1 MQTNL
6 VQQFANTPE
15 GQEAE
20 SILRACVHCGF
31 CTATCPTYQELND
44 ERDGP
49 RGRIYLM
56 KMFLE
61 GEEVT
66 EKSREHL
73 DRCLTCRSCETTCP
87 SGVKYGRLVDISR
100 GLMEQEMPRP
110 PKERWIRWSLARVLP
125 NRQLFGVLLR
135 MGQFFRPVLPA
146 VLRTKV
152 PPRKKAS
159 PWPAASHD
167 RIVLALAGCV
177 QPSAT
182 PNTNAAA
189 ARVLY
194 KLGITMVEA
203 PEAGCCGAVNHHLSE
218 HDKALNAMRRNIDA
232 WWPAIEAGAEAIV
245 MTASGCGAMVQEYG
259 HLLKDDPH
267 YAAKA
272 QKVSDM
278 TIDLGAFLLKQDLEK
293 LTVPQGA
300 GKVAFHCPCT
310 LQHAMQQ
317 SGVVDQVLRKAGI
330 ELAETKEKHLCC
342 GSAGTYS
349 ILQPKL
355 SQRLLNNKLKALTV
369 DNPDRIVT
377 ANIGCQMHLETKAQV
392 PVQHWIELLDA

>member
-125 NRQLFGVLLR
+125 NRRLFGFLLR
-135 MGQFFRPVLPA
+135 MGQLFRPVLPS

-167 RIVLALAGCV
+167 RMCWPLPVVFSPPPRRTPTPLPPGC
-177 QPSAT
+177 S
-182 PNTNAAA
+182 TNWAS
-189 ARVLY
+189 
-194 KLGITMVEA
+194 
-203 PEAGCCGAVNHHLSE
+203 P
-218 HDKALNAMRRNIDA
+218 
-232 WWPAIEAGAEAIV
+232 WW
-245 MTASGCGAMVQEYG
+245 
-259 HLLKDDPH
+259 K
-267 YAAKA
+267 
-272 QKVSDM
+272 
-278 TIDLGAFLLKQDLEK
+278 
-293 LTVPQGA
+293 
-300 GKVAFHCPCT
+300 
-310 LQHAMQQ
+310 
-317 SGVVDQVLRKAGI
+317 LRK
-330 ELAETKEKHLCC
+330 
-342 GSAGTYS
+342 
-349 ILQPKL
+349 
-355 SQRLLNNKLKALTV
+355 
-369 DNPDRIVT
+369 PDAVAR
-377 ANIGCQMHLETKAQV
+377 
-392 PVQHWIELLDA
+392 